1 MIKNILTVLFVIY
14 VLYAIFMASPFGSTF
29 IWNELDND
37 KPCYNIIVLFALA
50 IPMMII
56 GCYLGII
63 K

>member
-1 MIKNILTVLFVIY
+1 MVKNILMVLFVIY
-14 VLYAIFMASPFGSTF
+14 VLYAIFMASPFGAML

-37 KPCYNIIVLFALA
+37 KPCYSIIILFTLS
-50 IPMMII
+50 IPMVII